1 MIRRITKRTVDEA
14 VAPAAREL
22 RIHDDAIPGFCLRV
36 RGKRKTYFVRYSAG
50 RRGSERWRRIGEHGQ
65 PWKPGP
71 GGQERT
77 LTADLARSAAMQLR
91 GLVEAGED
99 PAANR
104 EIPTV
109 EEFSARYIA
118 EHVKPH
124 RAEGTVRAYGW
135 SIDNHIADAFGKR
148 PLDDLTTADVTRWHQ
163 AMGKRPIAANR
174 ALAVLSNMYTMARKW
189 GVLEQA
195 HPHPCRDV
203 PRYKERK
210 RKRYLSPDELA
221 RLGEAMAGKTK
232 SPQSVLVIRAL
243 LYTGARI
250 GEIVSL
256 EWTEVAWD
264 AQDAGIALKVRKAR
278 GPDPQPIHLPPPLVK
293 LLKAHRKKL
302 DKDEKYLFPGEG
314 REHLTRKAV
323 EEVWW
328 RIRAVAGLEDVRLH
342 DLRHT
347 FASVAVTA
355 GKSLPMIGALLGHT
369 QTQTTARYAHLAND
383 PVAKAA
389 GETADAIEA
398 ALGPKLSD

>member
-1 MIRRITKRTVDEA
+1 MRKRITKKVVDEA
-14 VAPAAREL
+14 VAPASGEL
-22 RIHDDAIPGFCLRV
+22 RIRDDAIPGFCLRV
-36 RGKRKTYFVRYSAG
+36 RGKRKTYFVRYGAG
-50 RRGSERWRRIGEHGQ
+50 RRGSERWQRIGEHGQ

-77 LTADLARSAAMQLR
+77 LTVDLARSAAMQLR

-99 PAANR
+99 PAAHR
-104 EIPTV
+104 DIPTV
-109 EEFSARYIA
+109 AEFAARYMD
-118 EHVKPH
+118 ERVKPH
-124 RAEGTVRAYGW
+124 RAAGTVKAYGW
-135 SIDNHIADAFGKR
+135 SIDKHIAAAFGKR

-163 AMGKRPIAANR
+163 AMGRKPIAANR

-189 GVLEQA
+189 AVLDQT

-203 PRYKERK
+203 QRYKERK
-210 RKRYLSPDELA
+210 RKRYLSPEELA
-221 RLGEAMAGKTK
+221 RLGEAMAGKAR
-232 SPQSVLVIRAL
+232 SPQSVLVLRAL
-243 LYTGARI
+243 LYTGARV

-256 EWTEVAWD
+256 EWTEVAWN
-264 AQDAGIALKVRKAR
+264 ANDAGIALKVRKAR
-278 GPDPQPIHLPPPLVK
+278 GPDPQPIHLPPALVK

-302 DKDEKYLFPGEG
+302 GKDEKYLFPGEG
-314 REHLTRKAV
+314 GDHLTRKAV

-328 RIRAVAGLEDVRLH
+328 RLRALAGLEDVRLH

-383 PVAKAA
+383 PQAKAA
-389 GETADAIEA
+389 EETADAIAA
-398 ALGPKLSD
+398 ALEPKMK